1 MKHFFNIQDK
11 LIKDTPGSFQRFLYG
26 KINFSNRMIGI
37 VGPRG
42 VGKTTLLLQH
52 LKKFDLSQ
60 KQALYVSLDDIYFS
74 KNHLLFFAG
83 QFVDEYDGKLL
94 ILDEVHK
101 YPNWN
106 QELKN
111 IYDSFPR
118 LKIIFSG
125 SSGID
130 LIKGRYDLSRRVVL
144 YRLPGLSFRE
154 YLLFNKGKDFEVQT
168 IEKILKN
175 HLALASRISG
185 EITVLREFKKY
196 LEKGYYPFQSESG
209 TLEYY
214 QKINSTIEKTIY
226 LDIARFYPIKSKNL
240 AYLSKILYYLA
251 TIQPGKIRTNNIAK
265 NLGIANETVDEYLE
279 YLRETSLLRYLYID
293 AMGSKLIR
301 NAEKVFLD
309 NPAMIFS
316 INSSL
321 DKAIDKGQVR
331 ELFVLNQLQNAGLI
345 PTRASNADIKCKGL
359 SLEIG
364 GRNKTWD
371 KKFPKEKNNFLV
383 KDDIVIGEK
392 NEIPLYLF
400 GFLY

>member
-1 MKHFFNIQDK
+1 MPKS
-11 LIKDTPGSFQRFLYG
+11 LP
-26 KINFSNRMIGI
+26 
-37 VGPRG
+37 V
-42 VGKTTLLLQH
+42 TLLLN
-52 LKKFDLSQ
+52 
-60 KQALYVSLDDIYFS
+60 SLIIPACDIYFS

-251 TIQPGKIRTNNIAK
+251 TIPPGKIRTNNIAK

>member
-60 KQALYVSLDDIYFS
+60 KQALYVSPDDIYFS

-125 SSGID
+125 SSSID

-154 YLLFNKGKDFEVQT
+154 YLLFN
-168 IEKILKN
+168 
-175 HLALASRISG
+175 
-185 EITVLREFKKY
+185 
-196 LEKGYYPFQSESG
+196 
-209 TLEYY
+209 
-214 QKINSTIEKTIY
+214 
-226 LDIARFYPIKSKNL
+226 
-240 AYLSKILYYLA
+240 
-251 TIQPGKIRTNNIAK
+251 
-265 NLGIANETVDEYLE
+265 
-279 YLRETSLLRYLYID
+279 
-293 AMGSKLIR
+293 
-301 NAEKVFLD
+301 
-309 NPAMIFS
+309 
-316 INSSL
+316 
-321 DKAIDKGQVR
+321 
-331 ELFVLNQLQNAGLI
+331 
-345 PTRASNADIKCKGL
+345 
-359 SLEIG
+359 
-364 GRNKTWD
+364 
-371 KKFPKEKNNFLV
+371 
-383 KDDIVIGEK
+383 
-392 NEIPLYLF
+392 
-400 GFLY
+400 